1 MENHIRFEHHN
12 SNLLIVDEL
21 QYELD
26 KTDPRLMIVLRMKE
40 MEDYSTKAIAD
51 APGCSLPRV
60 YQLLEEAK
68 KKAREYLAE

>member
-40 MEDYSTKAIAD
+40 MEGYSTKAIAD
-51 APGCSLPRV
+51 ALGCSLPRV